1 MLEGLRFLWN
11 NPYVRG
17 VAGLLLLLALL
28 RLVYLTADL
37 FGLLLLALLLAALL
51 RPWVDRL
58 ERLRLPRPAALA
70 LVLLLLGLGLGL
82 LGVGLVR
89 VSEELAHFA
98 RTLPGT
104 ADSLAFWWRHLPERL
119 HASSLPPW
127 LVGALEQA
135 YGSVGELLQSLSAE
149 LIPRLGGFAQSGLL
163 PALALLFGGAVKLAA
178 FVVFFVYLLADGPRM
193 GQGLLHRLP
202 PDLRAWSERRVGYLE
217 RAVMGYFRGQ
227 ILVAASLGLLV
238 GLSLGVLKVPLALP
252 LGMLVGVLE
261 LIPYLGIA
269 LGAVLVF
276 FAALPMGWPVVLKA
290 LLVLL
295 AAAQLEGHLL
305 APLLIGR
312 STSLHPV
319 TVLLALLLGERLG
332 GIPGMLVAVP
342 FAALLKLWLE
352 DIWPSGEGRTRQA
365 PEDSKWKS

>member
-1 MLEGLRFLWN
+1 MLEGLRFLWS

-28 RLVYLTADL
+28 RLLYLTADL
-37 FGLLLLALLLAALL
+37 FGLLFGALLLAALV
-51 RPWVDRL
+51 RPWVNRL
-58 ERLRLPRPAALA
+58 ERLRLPRAVALA

-98 RTLPGT
+98 QTLPGT
-104 ADSLAFWWRHLPERL
+104 ADSLTAWWKHLPEQL

-135 YGSVGELLQSLSAE
+135 YGSVGELLQNLSAE
-149 LIPRLGGFAQSGLL
+149 LIPRLGGFARSGLV
-163 PALALLFGGAVKLAA
+163 PALALLFGGVVKLAA
-178 FVVFFVYLLADGPRM
+178 FVALFVYLLADGPRM
-193 GQGLLHRLP
+193 GQGLMRRLP
-202 PDLRAWSERRVGYLE
+202 PAAQGWSERVLGYLE

-227 ILVAASLGLLV
+227 LLVAASLGGLV
-238 GLSLGVLKVPLALP
+238 GLSLGVLGVPLALP
-252 LGMLVGVLE
+252 LGLLVGVLE

-276 FAALPMGWPVVLKA
+276 FAALPLGWPMVLKA

-305 APLLIGR
+305 APWLVGQ

-319 TVLLALLLGERLG
+319 TVLFALLLGERLAG
-332 GIPGMLVAVP
+332 VLGMLVAVP
-342 FAALLKLWLE
+342 TAAVLKLWLE
-352 DIWPSGEGRTRQA
+352 DSWSWR
-365 PEDSKWKS
+365 